1 VFWICCDLF
10 AAASGEV
17 GVASRMYNPLR
28 YLWERSNVDGDDAR
42 RRKVSYRQFVAVIEA
57 SRCTRIDG
65 FAHSMFKADS
75 ELAAEAFDRHQN

>member
-1 VFWICCDLF
+1 MFGVDCDLF
-10 AAASGEV
+10 AAASGEA
-17 GVASRMYNPLR
+17 GVASRMYNPRR
-28 YLWERSNVDGDDAR
+28 YMWERSNVDGDDAR
-42 RRKVSYRQFVAVIEA
+42 RREVSYRQFAAVIRA

>member
-1 VFWICCDLF
+1 MFGVSCDLF

-17 GVASRMYNPLR
+17 DVASRMYNPLR

-42 RRKVSYRQFVAVIEA
+42 RRKVSYWEFVAVIEA
-57 SRCTRIDG
+57 SLCTRIDG
-65 FAHSMFKADS
+65 FAHSMFNADS